1 MTNNYLLNDIGSS
14 LPFTCV
20 APPTFTKQL
29 HVFIL
34 MEACEKANVFQ
45 FFAGTDVFNN
55 MPKVTGQV
63 RVELTLEPAA
73 KVGEAGTAKNGG
85 EKGDVPGLTFVSV
98 NLFIRF

>member
-1 MTNNYLLNDIGSS
+1 
-14 LPFTCV
+14 
-20 APPTFTKQL
+20 
-29 HVFIL
+29 

-55 MPKVTGQV
+55 MPKGTGQV

-85 EKGDVPGLTFVSV
+85 EKGDITGLTFVSV